1 VCIDIH
7 FFDQAHLTTMSA
19 TMDEKS
25 DLKAEAAKV
34 EDQQLAEELLFSVER
49 KPVRQVLR
57 ENPYV
62 LGLAIFASL
71 GGFLFGYDQG
81 VVSGILNM
89 ESFGVKFP
97 RVYSD
102 AGFKGW
108 FTSCL
113 LLFAWFGSLIN
124 APISDKYGR
133 KQSMIYAVIVFLIG
147 SAIQAGAV
155 NTGMIFAGR
164 SITGIPVGM
173 LTMVVPQYISETSV
187 PSIRGTLVVFQQLSI
202 TLGILISYWLEYG
215 THFIGG
221 TRCDPSTPYSG
232 GTAEHPRF
240 DPYNDAPNGC
250 TGQSDAS
257 WRIPFAIQI
266 VPALILGI
274 GMLFYPESP
283 RFELMSG
290 KEEQAL
296 ATLSKIRR
304 LPTTDPALRN
314 EFLAIKAEVL
324 FQQSLV
330 EEKFHGWTGA
340 RLMWAQYVDLLSK
353 WPSFKRVFIGSAIMF
368 FQQFM
373 GCNAMIYCMFSVL
386 PYDEYQA

>member
-1 VCIDIH
+1 
-7 FFDQAHLTTMSA
+7 
-19 TMDEKS
+19 
-25 DLKAEAAKV
+25 
-34 EDQQLAEELLFSVER
+34 
-49 KPVRQVLR
+49 
-57 ENPYV
+57 
-62 LGLAIFASL
+62 
-71 GGFLFGYDQG
+71 
-81 VVSGILNM
+81 M
-89 ESFGVKFP
+89 ESFGVAFP
-97 RVYSD
+97 RVFSD

-108 FTSCL
+108 FTSVL

-124 APISDKYGR
+124 APISDNFGR
-133 KQSMIYAVIVFLIG
+133 KRSMIYAVIVFLIG

-155 NTGMIFAGR
+155 NTAMLFVGR

-221 TRCDPSTPYSG
+221 VRCDPSTPYSG
-232 GTAEHPRF
+232 GTAAHPTF

-266 VPALILGI
+266 LPALILGI

-290 KEEQAL
+290 NEDKAL

-304 LPTTDPALRN
+304 LSASDQTLRN

-324 FQQSLV
+324 FEQSIIA
-330 EEKFHGWTGA
+330 EKFHGWTGL
-340 RLMWAQYVDLLSK
+340 RLWSAQYVALVSS
-353 WPSFKRVFIGSAIMF
+353 WPSFKRLFIGCAIMF

-373 GCNAMIYCMFSVL
+373 GVSRRKTHTLPHVADNYLVQCNDLLRSNDLRSARPFRQYDLTSSHRRVWHYQL
-386 PYDEYQA
+386 PVDTPCPIPHR